1 MALTV
6 AGGELTRF
14 LSQLMAA
21 PSTSNP
27 GGSFTSIQNA
37 NSARDTAAKIRED
50 PLLAIKRQ
58 EQAQYEKI
66 LKNPRKLKELRAARE
81 AATMT
86 PGARSGRPSEREEK
100 KRKKDETKEERRI
113 RKEGKKEKKD
123 GGHKRSRVDDHDD
136 DRHSSRRPR
145 LSHSRSPSPPRR
157 SHDHRPSYDD
167 RRPISYEDRRPRSP
181 QRYDDRPP
189 PPHQDRSY
197 RPRSR
202 SPPPPPRQ
210 RSRSPPPPRTYDR
223 PSHDRPSAAS
233 FSNSQPSHRPPP
245 PQPSA
250 ADDAARASASAARL
264 AAMQSSALALTS
276 ERNARLGKMEQ
287 EDREQLEKEERNRE
301 IKGDV
306 APRFLREQEK
316 KVFGGMDL
324 GERLKRSGRVGMVG
338 DRD

>member
-1 MALTV
+1 M
-6 AGGELTRF
+6 ELTGSF
-14 LSQLMAA
+14 CALQLMAA
-21 PSTSNP
+21 PSTTDP

-100 KRKKDETKEERRI
+100 KSKKDETKEERRI

-123 GGHKRSRVDDHDD
+123 GGHKRSRGDDHDE

-145 LSHSRSPSPPRR
+145 LSRSPSPPRR
-157 SHDHRPSYDD
+157 SHDNRPSYDD
-167 RRPISYEDRRPRSP
+167 RRPSYDDNRPSYDDRRP

-197 RPRSR
+197 RPRSHSPPPVPRSR
-202 SPPPPPRQ
+202 SPPPPPR
-210 RSRSPPPPRTYDR
+210 SN
-223 PSHDRPSAAS
+223 DRPSAAS
-233 FSNSQPSHRPPP
+233 FSNSQPYRRPPLPP
-245 PQPSA
+245 PQSSA

-264 AAMQSSALALTS
+264 AAMQSSALALTA
-276 ERNARLGKMEQ
+276 ERNARLGKMEA
-287 EDREQLEKEERNRE
+287 EDREQLEKEEMTRGL
-301 IKGDV
+301 KGDV
-306 APRFLREQEK
+306 APTFLREQER